1 MQSFVVYFQQV
12 PAAEAAPDIGIAHMK
27 TQSESKASN
36 DSTEPSKILEALA
49 FLIVI
54 CAGVALL
61 AIFDI
66 RIGDVSVVASKLA
79 LVLAFA
85 IAWIAKA
92 VRIAVTR
99 VLLPFVLLFV
109 VVVTTRLSVCSSG
122 LSARS

>member
-1 MQSFVVYFQQV
+1 
-12 PAAEAAPDIGIAHMK
+12 MK